1 MYIMSQNYVL
11 DFPFMKYKNI
21 AQKYSE
27 KNKLTSSDM
36 PLMAEL
42 AADFFA
48 PSVAARAVLC
58 APAIK
63 QIH

>member
-36 PLMAEL
+36 PLTAEL

>member
-36 PLMAEL
+36 PLTAEL
-42 AADFFA
+42 ADFFA

>member
-1 MYIMSQNYVL
+1 MNIMSQNCVL

-36 PLMAEL
+36 PLTAEL

-48 PSVAARAVLC
+48 PSVAA
-58 APAIK
+58 
-63 QIH
+63 